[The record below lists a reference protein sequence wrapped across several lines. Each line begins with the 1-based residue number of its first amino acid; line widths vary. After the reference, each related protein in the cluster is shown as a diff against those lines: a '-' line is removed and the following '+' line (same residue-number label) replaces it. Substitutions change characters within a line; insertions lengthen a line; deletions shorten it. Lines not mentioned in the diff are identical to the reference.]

1 MPKVQIPDTDLNKT
15 SAWDG
20 EANILPPGEF
30 AFEIEDCVIL
40 PAKAADKHPQLE
52 FDLTVIGG
60 ADTDQYNGS
69 SKKHWLSLSPNAA
82 GRVRNMLDACGVAI
96 EADGGF
102 DSDGFKHTQFIAE
115 VYEDSFEKPDL
126 NTGNTI
132 TKITSKMRK
141 ERPMSAGWSGG
152 EAPVS
157 TAPAS
162 AAPTA
167 SVAPAS
173 AAPAQAAPAALA
185 APASAAPAKT
195 APKGPAAAP
204 GALPRRAP
212 VPPARRS

>member
-30 AFEIEDCVIL
+30 AFEIVDCVIL
-40 PAKAADKHPQLE
+40 PAKSADKHPQLE

-60 ADTDQYNGS
+60 ADTDQYDGS

-96 EADGGF
+96 DADGGF
-102 DSDGFKHTQFIAE
+102 DSDGFKGTSFIAE

-126 NTGNTI
+126 NTGTTA

-141 ERPMSAGWSGG
+141 ERPMSAGWSSG
-152 EAPVS
+152 EAADRLVPADS
-157 TAPAS
+157 AS
-162 AAPTA
+162 AAK
-167 SVAPAS
+167 APA
-173 AAPAQAAPAALA
+173 ATAAAPAASA
-185 APASAAPAKT
+185 AASAAPAKT
-195 APKGPAAAP
+195 AAPPSKGPAPAP
-204 GALPRRAP
+204 GNLPRRLP
-212 VPPARRS
+212 VPPRK